1 MKLFLRKAHRIY
13 YLSIVLL
20 CFFLCLPILL
30 VLARKPERY
39 YNQLVFFRK
48 WIALISAAAAGIRF
62 QFHFETPIDWS
73 RPYVLCPNHTSI
85 LDISVLTHLCPHP
98 FSFMGK
104 IELLRNPVTAIFFRS
119 IDVPV
124 DRNNRMSSFRAFQ
137 RGSEILKKERSLVVF
152 PEGKIDDEYPPRLH
166 PFKSG
171 PFRLAK
177 DNHVMVLP
185 IVIHNAWELLWDDGG
200 KYGSKPGTIHISI
213 LTPIEADSM
222 MTENKVSMEDLAFNR
237 MQETLC
243 HKKNNT
249 LENR

>member
-1 MKLFLRKAHRIY
+1 MKLFFRKAHRIY
-13 YLSIVLL
+13 YLSMVFL
-20 CFFLCLPILL
+20 CFLLCLPILL

-48 WIALISAAAAGIRF
+48 WISVISAASAGIRF
-62 QFHFETPIDWS
+62 QFHFEVPIDWS

-85 LDISVLTHLCPHP
+85 LDISVLTHLCPQP
-98 FSFMGK
+98 FSFLGK
-104 IELLRNPVTAIFFRS
+104 VELLRNPVTAIFFRS

-124 DRNNRMSSFRAFQ
+124 DRSNRMSSFRAFQ

-177 DNHVMVLP
+177 DNQVLVLP
-185 IVIHNAWELLWDDGG
+185 IVIHNAWQLLWDDGG
-200 KYGSKPGTIHISI
+200 KYGSRPGTIHISV
-213 LTPIEADSM
+213 LKPIAADHL
-222 MTENKVSMEDLAFNR
+222 MTENLASIEDLTYNR

-243 HKKNNT
+243 HKKNNY
-249 LENR
+249 L